1 MISINQSIEK
11 SNIPY
16 TPPLCTRTVLYFIG
30 ASEMREGNWL
40 FVVVAFIAL
49 VLLTIGVIDWL
60 VGWFWLVGGPGDYH
74 GFDHLGFWMRGSRA
88 LIDGLSF
95 PSFFS

>member
-1 MISINQSIEK
+1 M
-11 SNIPY
+11 
-16 TPPLCTRTVLYFIG
+16 G
-30 ASEMREGNWL
+30 EGNWL

-95 PSFFS
+95 PSFFSLRMACLCWLVAAHVWVIRVTYCTVGVAVRYGW